1 MMKKHFIA
9 KKCIVYF
16 FLFLGL
22 CISETTLAQQNIEV
36 SHAVLSSNNQGI
48 PIHEFCPVFIDSSKY
63 NEIEDVL
70 NKSFQLIDFSR
81 FKSHGFDFGK
91 MNLWYK
97 IDLQNTDS
105 LTLNA
110 FIIASKSDKL
120 DLFYFD
126 NNVIKIQ
133 KAGFGCSKDELSDP
147 DLPYTF
153 KLVISPQSKQ
163 TFFLKVETYY
173 RLCQL
178 PKLLLFSP
186 ENYQNYQ
193 SQNTIKSF
201 SSVVLQTC
209 FLACLL
215 FMLFF
220 VILQFSRNYY
230 LGYVYYGSFII
241 ISFFIFLRYFE
252 YNTDI
257 RVITSYFP
265 SYYYCSENILTA
277 IGILFYL
284 KFVAYFLETATLQ
297 TNLDRFINVAVSLL
311 FIFIVADFV
320 LLIIQPYNFN
330 NIYFFAL
337 EKTIN
342 YSILLITLV
351 LVLFNKNILSRYI
364 FIGTISLFSGLIF
377 SSLVAYT
384 HITSFNVYKVPI
396 EFSEIGVLLEIL
408 FLSFGLGHKSRLSE
422 LGKTDAQV
430 ELIKQLQENQ
440 KQQLQTNEQLEDEVK
455 RRTDEVLKINK
466 HYEDQRIQQ
475 MRANFQK
482 KIIETEMAAL
492 RAQMNPHF
500 IFNCLNS
507 INLFILKS
515 EPEIASDYLTKFSR
529 LIRLALD
536 NSRSQLVTLS
546 NEIMAIKLYI
556 EMEDLRFSNKF
567 VYEIIIDDNIDIEN
581 TEIPPMLLQPYV
593 ENAIWHGLMQYGGE
607 GKITLH
613 FSYRENQITVI
624 IDDNGIGRSQARRM
638 KSKSATEHKSHGMKV
653 TADRIDMINKIYDT
667 LARVEIIDKTNENGE
682 AFGTTV
688 KIQIPLKQ
696 QY

>member
-1 MMKKHFIA
+1 M
-9 KKCIVYF
+9 
-16 FLFLGL
+16 
-22 CISETTLAQQNIEV
+22 
-36 SHAVLSSNNQGI
+36 
-48 PIHEFCPVFIDSSKY
+48 
-63 NEIEDVL
+63 
-70 NKSFQLIDFSR
+70 FSI
-81 FKSHGFDFGK
+81 G
-91 MNLWYK
+91 
-97 IDLQNTDS
+97 
-105 LTLNA
+105 
-110 FIIASKSDKL
+110 
-120 DLFYFD
+120 
-126 NNVIKIQ
+126 
-133 KAGFGCSKDELSDP
+133 
-147 DLPYTF
+147 
-153 KLVISPQSKQ
+153 SPA
-163 TFFLKVETYY
+163 
-173 RLCQL
+173 R
-178 PKLLLFSP
+178 
-186 ENYQNYQ
+186 
-193 SQNTIKSF
+193 
-201 SSVVLQTC
+201 
-209 FLACLL
+209 
-215 FMLFF
+215 
-220 VILQFSRNYY
+220 
-230 LGYVYYGSFII
+230 
-241 ISFFIFLRYFE
+241 
-252 YNTDI
+252 
-257 RVITSYFP
+257 
-265 SYYYCSENILTA
+265 
-277 IGILFYL
+277 
-284 KFVAYFLETATLQ
+284 
-297 TNLDRFINVAVSLL
+297 
-311 FIFIVADFV
+311 
-320 LLIIQPYNFN
+320 
-330 NIYFFAL
+330 
-337 EKTIN
+337 
-342 YSILLITLV
+342 
-351 LVLFNKNILSRYI
+351 
-364 FIGTISLFSGLIF
+364 
-377 SSLVAYT
+377 
-384 HITSFNVYKVPI
+384 
-396 EFSEIGVLLEIL
+396 L